1 MKKILDKMFNRVL
14 ITAVLVILQVLWLFG
29 TFWKLSQYAVWINAA
44 LTVLSVLMVLYLIR
58 KDVNPAYK
66 IAWILLCCLVPLLGG
81 AMYLVFGDKRPG
93 KRMRQRMEAVQ
104 QKHIAALGQPDGV
117 QTQLDG
123 RCETLSRYLS
133 HYGPA
138 PAWDHTRSDYFAL
151 GDDAYA
157 RMLEDLEQARRF
169 IFLEYFIISE
179 GEMWRSIFD
188 VLQRKAR
195 AGVDVRLIYD
205 DVGSANTLP
214 KWFIAKLEKSGIH
227 CIPFN
232 PMVPLLAI
240 VMNHR
245 DHRKILVID
254 GCVGYTGGI
263 NLADE
268 YINRLDRFGH
278 WKDTAV
284 RLEGAAVWNLTVTF
298 LNMWNVFRPTD
309 ESYDAFRPQANC
321 LRLPETDGIV
331 QPYADSP
338 LDEERLAENVYLDIL
353 AQAQRY
359 VYIFTPYLIID
370 NELMTALELVAKRG
384 VDVRIAVPG
393 VPDKPVVYRLTR
405 SYFAPLLR
413 AGVKIYTY
421 TPGFLHAKSFVCD
434 DRLAT
439 VGTVNLDYR
448 SLYLHFENGVL
459 FSGCSMIRELKQD
472 CLDTFRIS
480 HLVTLQECRTGFFG
494 TLLDDLLRLFSPLL

>member
-1 MKKILDKMFNRVL
+1 M
-14 ITAVLVILQVLWLFG
+14 
-29 TFWKLSQYAVWINAA
+29 
-44 LTVLSVLMVLYLIR
+44 
-58 KDVNPAYK
+58 
-66 IAWILLCCLVPLLGG
+66 
-81 AMYLVFGDKRPG
+81 
-93 KRMRQRMEAVQ
+93 
-104 QKHIAALGQPDGV
+104 
-117 QTQLDG
+117 
-123 RCETLSRYLS
+123 
-133 HYGPA
+133 
-138 PAWDHTRSDYFAL
+138 
-151 GDDAYA
+151 
-157 RMLEDLEQARRF
+157 
-169 IFLEYFIISE
+169 
-179 GEMWRSIFD
+179 
-188 VLQRKAR
+188 
-195 AGVDVRLIYD
+195 
-205 DVGSANTLP
+205 
-214 KWFIAKLEKSGIH
+214 
-227 CIPFN
+227 
-232 PMVPLLAI
+232 
-240 VMNHR
+240 
-245 DHRKILVID
+245 
-254 GCVGYTGGI
+254 
-263 NLADE
+263 
-268 YINRLDRFGH
+268 
-278 WKDTAV
+278 
-284 RLEGAAVWNLTVTF
+284 
-298 LNMWNVFRPTD
+298 
-309 ESYDAFRPQANC
+309 
-321 LRLPETDGIV
+321 

-459 FSGCSMIRELKQD
+459 FSGCSMIRDLKQD